1 MNEIELNQTKPAVP
15 RSSGNQSLA
24 KLGRIVG
31 ALAVIIVVA
40 FLVGLI
46 PRWHQ
51 SAAVE
56 SETRELAIV
65 TVSVVSPAPN
75 ENSAGLSVPAEIKPW
90 IEIPIYSR
98 ANGYLKVLKV
108 DIGSQVAAGQ
118 VLAEL
123 ETPELDQEFE
133 QARHQLVQSQAAL
146 ILAKVMAERSA
157 KLLASNAIPIEENE
171 QRQADF
177 AMKTANVQADSANV
191 QRLGDLK
198 SFAKITA
205 PFTGTITARNT
216 DVGDLIRSSD
226 ATELFRLSQIDRMR
240 VYAQVPQSI
249 AQGVAPGQQA
259 ELLISQMPGRVLT
272 TKIVRSAGRLSE
284 DSRTL
289 LVEMELDSTQGEI
302 LAGSFA
308 QVRFKS
314 GESNALLSLP
324 SSTLLFR
331 AVGPQV
337 AVVQADN
344 KVEIRSIKLGR
355 DFGKTVEILSGAGP
369 TDRVILN
376 PSDALVSGTVVRIV
390 DTAKLEKDKQN
401 SQGGT

>member
-1 MNEIELNQTKPAVP
+1 MNKIELNQTNPTVP
-15 RSSGNQSLA
+15 RSSGIQSLA

-98 ANGYLKVLKV
+98 AYGYLKVLKV

-133 QARHQLVQSQAAL
+133 QARHQLAQSQAAL
-146 ILAKVMAERSA
+146 TLAKVMAERSA
-157 KLLASNAIPIEENE
+157 KLLASNAIPIEEDE
-171 QRQADF
+171 QRQADL
-177 AMKTANVQADSANV
+177 AIKTANVQADSANV
-191 QRLGDLK
+191 GRLEDLK
-198 SFAKITA
+198 SFARITA
-205 PFTGTITARNT
+205 PFAGTITARNT

-259 ELLISQMPGRVLT
+259 ELLISQMPGRVFT

-314 GESNALLSLP
+314 GKSNALLSLP
-324 SSTLLFR
+324 SSTLLFGT
-331 AVGPQV
+331 VGPQV

-344 KVEIRSIKLGR
+344 KVEMRVVKLGR
-355 DFGKTVEILSGAGP
+355 DYGKTVEILSGVGP

-376 PSDALVSGTVVRIV
+376 PSDALVSGTAVRIV

-401 SQGGT
+401 SQ